1 MITWLTIIIAGVLT
15 YATRLSFI
23 IFYGKIKM
31 PAMVEQTLKIVPPA
45 VLTAIFFP
53 ELLLKNGDLY
63 ISLGN
68 ARLLAGTLAILVAW
82 RTKNV
87 TYTIVIGMLSLWI
100 LQFLINWF

>member
-1 MITWLTIIIAGVLT
+1 MITWLTIIIAGILT

-23 IFYGKIKM
+23 IFYGRINM
-31 PAMVEQTLKIVPPA
+31 PDLVEQTLKFVPPA

-53 ELLLKNGDLY
+53 ELLLDNGELF
-63 ISLGN
+63 ISIGN

-87 TYTIVIGMLSLWI
+87 TYTIVIGMLALWI
-100 LQFLINWF
+100 FQFLFR

>member
-31 PAMVEQTLKIVPPA
+31 PGLVEQTLKFVPPA

-53 ELLLKNGDLY
+53 ELLLDNGDLF
-63 ISLGN
+63 ISFRN
-68 ARLLAGTLAILVAW
+68 ARLLAGVLAILVAW

-87 TYTIVIGMLSLWI
+87 TYTIVIGMLALWI
-100 LQFLINWF
+100 LQFLFS

>member
-1 MITWLTIIIAGVLT
+1 MIIWLTIIIAGILT

-31 PAMVEQTLKIVPPA
+31 PELVEQTLRFVPPA

-53 ELLLKNGDLY
+53 ELLLANGELY

-87 TYTIVIGMLSLWI
+87 TYTIVIGMLALWI
-100 LQFLINWF
+100 MQYLFS

>member
-1 MITWLTIIIAGVLT
+1 MITWLTIIIAGILT

-23 IFYGKIKM
+23 IFYGRIKM
-31 PAMVEQTLKIVPPA
+31 PNLVEQTLRFVPPA

-53 ELLLKNGDLY
+53 ELLISNGEIY

-68 ARLLAGTLAILVAW
+68 ARLLAGMLAILVAW

-87 TYTIVIGMLSLWI
+87 TYTIVIGMLALWI
-100 LQFLINWF
+100 LQFFFI

>member
-1 MITWLTIIIAGVLT
+1 MITWLTIIIAGILT

-23 IFYGKIKM
+23 IFYGQIKM
-31 PAMVEQTLKIVPPA
+31 PSLVEQTLRFVPPA

-53 ELLLKNGDLY
+53 ELLLSNGELY

-68 ARLLAGTLAILVAW
+68 ARLLAGILAILVAW

-100 LQFLINWF
+100 LQFLYK

>member
-31 PAMVEQTLKIVPPA
+31 PALVEQTLKFVPPA

-53 ELLLKNGDLY
+53 ELLLKNGVLY

-68 ARLLAGTLAILVAW
+68 ARLLAGTLSILVAW

>member
-31 PAMVEQTLKIVPPA
+31 PGIVEQTLKFVPPA

-53 ELLLKNGDLY
+53 ELLLDNGQLY
-63 ISLGN
+63 ISPGN
-68 ARLLAGTLAILVAW
+68 ARLLSGILAILVAW

-87 TYTIVIGMLSLWI
+87 TYTIVIGMLALWI
-100 LQFLINWF
+100 FQFLIN

>member
-31 PAMVEQTLKIVPPA
+31 PAMVEQTLKFVPPA

-68 ARLLAGTLAILVAW
+68 ARLLAGTLSILVAW

>member
-1 MITWLTIIIAGVLT
+1 MITWLTIIIAGLLT

-31 PAMVEQTLKIVPPA
+31 PDLVKQSLRFVPPA

-53 ELLLKNGDLY
+53 ELLLDNGEPF
-63 ISLGN
+63 ISIGN
-68 ARLLAGTLAILVAW
+68 ARLLAGVLAIIVAW

-87 TYTIVIGMLSLWI
+87 TYTIVIGMLALWVF
-100 LQFLINWF
+100 QFLFR

>member
-23 IFYGKIKM
+23 HFYGKIKM
-31 PAMVEQTLKIVPPA
+31 PNLVEQTLKFVPPA

-53 ELLLKNGDLY
+53 ELLLDDGDLY
-63 ISLGN
+63 LSLGN
-68 ARLLAGTLAILVAW
+68 ARLLAGMLAILVAW

-87 TYTIVIGMLSLWI
+87 TFTIVIGMLALWI
-100 LQFLINWF
+100 LQYLFS